1 QHQSGNFKGDQTPMT
16 HSGDNYLRYYL
27 IEAAGSII
35 RYDDTMRT
43 YYQKKY
49 SEAIRSPRKRALA
62 LTARKLIRVIY
73 TLLSRHQIYQKE
85 ELV

>member
-1 QHQSGNFKGDQTPMT
+1 MT
-16 HSGDNYLRYYL
+16 HSEDNYLRYYL
-27 IEAAGSII
+27 IEAAGSVI
-35 RYDDTMRT
+35 RYDDTMQT

-49 SEAIRSPRKRALA
+49 SEAIRSPRKRAP
-62 LTARKLIRVIY
+62 RKLIRVIY